1 MIRGS
6 LSVRRSSSC
15 LRTGDPCAP
24 RSLRREVEWLAQV
37 TTQSL
42 EQLLC
47 ATAASVGRAIDKTF
61 NNPPS
66 PVALLEFTTEITY
79 LAQYQ
84 PVDSTDI
91 LLNIA
96 YLDPREKLLYELGDQ
111 YGVRFR
117 LFFRPVPREVLVP
130 PS

>member
-1 MIRGS
+1 M
-6 LSVRRSSSC
+6 
-15 LRTGDPCAP
+15 
-24 RSLRREVEWLAQV
+24 AQV

-42 EQLLC
+42 EQLLD

-66 PVALLEFTTEITY
+66 PVGLFEFTTEITY
-79 LAQYQ
+79 LAQMQ

-96 YLDPREKLLYELGDQ
+96 YLDPREKLLYNLGDQ

-117 LFFRPVPREVLVP
+117 LFFRPVPREVAVP
-130 PS
+130 PT

>member
-1 MIRGS
+1 
-6 LSVRRSSSC
+6 
-15 LRTGDPCAP
+15 
-24 RSLRREVEWLAQV
+24 LAQV

-42 EQLLC
+42 EQVLN

-61 NNPPS
+61 NNPPV
-66 PVALLEFTTEITY
+66 PVGLFEFTTEITY

-84 PVDSTDI
+84 PVDGVDV

-96 YLDPREKLLYELGDQ
+96 YLDPREKLLYTLGDQ

-117 LFFRPVPREVLVP
+117 LFYRPVPREVPVP
-130 PS
+130 PT

>member
-1 MIRGS
+1 M
-6 LSVRRSSSC
+6 
-15 LRTGDPCAP
+15 
-24 RSLRREVEWLAQV
+24 AQV
-37 TTQSL
+37 TTHSL
-42 EQLLC
+42 EQVLA
-47 ATAASVGRAIDKTF
+47 ATGAAVGRAIDLTF

-66 PVALLEFTTEITY
+66 PVGLFEFTTEITY

-84 PVDSTDI
+84 PVDSQDV

-96 YLDPREKLLYELGDQ
+96 FLDPREKLLFTLGDQ

-130 PS
+130 PT

>member
-1 MIRGS
+1 M
-6 LSVRRSSSC
+6 
-15 LRTGDPCAP
+15 
-24 RSLRREVEWLAQV
+24 AQV

-42 EQLLC
+42 EQLID

-66 PVALLEFTTEITY
+66 PVGLFEFTTEITY
-79 LAQYQ
+79 LAQMQ
-84 PVDSTDI
+84 PVDSSDI

-96 YLDPREKLLYELGDQ
+96 YLDPREKLLYTLGDQ

-117 LFFRPVPREVLVP
+117 LFFRPVPREVAVP
-130 PS
+130 PT